1 LALSRAVAD
10 NARLMDLAAIKDI
23 AARSIAV
30 KERFFAERAES
41 VLAAGRALS
50 ACLKA
55 GGKILVF
62 GNGGSA
68 ADAQH
73 LAGELVGRYLV
84 DRRALPALAL
94 VTDPSILTA
103 VGNDLGYEA
112 VFRRQVEAHGRPG
125 DVAIGIS
132 TSGRSKNV
140 LSALEWARS
149 HGLVTMGLTGNGG
162 GAVAGLVD
170 HLIDV
175 PSAETPRIQEVH
187 GLVVHLLCQIVEE
200 DLVAG

>member
-1 LALSRAVAD
+1 
-10 NARLMDLAAIKDI
+10 MDVAAIRDI

-30 KERFFAERAES
+30 KQRFFAEQAEV
-41 VLAAGRALS
+41 VLRVGRVLS
-50 ACLKA
+50 ACLKG

-84 DRRALPALAL
+84 DRRALPAVAL

-103 VGNDLGYEA
+103 VANDLGFEEI
-112 VFRRQVEAHGRPG
+112 FRRQVEAHGRPG
-125 DVAIGIS
+125 DVAVGIS

-140 LSALEWARS
+140 LAALEWAKA
-149 HGLVTMGLTGNGG
+149 HGLVTVGLTGGGG
-162 GAVAGLVD
+162 GALAGLVD
-170 HLIDV
+170 HLVDV
-175 PSAETPRIQEVH
+175 PSTETPRIQEVH
-187 GLVVHLLCQIVEE
+187 GLVVHLLCQIVEQE
-200 DLVAG
+200 LVAG